1 MSLLVRKERREGG
14 AKSGVERER
23 EEWKSKRKKTEN
35 EKE

>member
-14 AKSGVERER
+14 AKSGVERE
-23 EEWKSKRKKTEN
+23 EWKSKRKKTEN